1 MSRTAQNAQS
11 AQSVT
16 KERTV
21 TSKTAQNA
29 QCGQVATP
37 DGIHLNGTC
46 VGRTR
51 RMVGKD
57 CLKELIT
64 YKIRTRDDMLYVK
77 DWDAKGIYF
86 TVGEVVSIPI
96 KVQTYSSNGTT
107 RIEFSCYRPRDEE
120 F

>member
-1 MSRTAQNAQS
+1 MRKSTQTEQS
-11 AQSVT
+11 AQ
-16 KERTV
+16 TV
-21 TSKTAQNA
+21 ASE
-29 QCGQVATP
+29 
-37 DGIHLNGTC
+37 GIYLNGTC
-46 VGRTR
+46 VGRMR

-57 CLKELIT
+57 GSKELVT

-77 DWDAKGIYF
+77 DWDANGTYF

-107 RIEFSCYRPRDEE
+107 RLEFSCHRPRDEE